1 MNFKHGFV
9 HPGSNKTE
17 MHVEGRTRRCASLAR
32 AAIVGV
38 VGLSLITSPIT
49 AAAAPVVRAV
59 TNEEAV
65 SSNQPLR
72 LWYDEPAGAVAASSK
87 DTWQERTLPIG
98 NGDMGANV
106 YGEIAEEHLTFN
118 EKPCGAAARPRT
130 ATIRAATLRTR
141 AKTAKPS
148 RKSKGFSARARPI
161 RPRTRAMN
169 SWA

>member
-87 DTWQERTLPIG
+87 DTW
-98 NGDMGANV
+98 
-106 YGEIAEEHLTFN
+106 
-118 EKPCGAAARPRT
+118 
-130 ATIRAATLRTR
+130 
-141 AKTAKPS
+141 
-148 RKSKGFSARARPI
+148 
-161 RPRTRAMN
+161 
-169 SWA
+169 